1 MAFILA
7 AILVLAPFAVLFIA
21 GDPPAWATRRARDLA
36 AARVPPVV
44 DPPVIALS
52 AEETA
57 RCEVEGLLARQLMA
71 GELDRAAYHD
81 AMAELAVRDAQS
93 RPLRIPGDPP
103 G

>member
-7 AILVLAPFAVLFIA
+7 AILVLAPFFVLLIA
-21 GDPPAWATRRARDLA
+21 GNPPAWATRRARDLA

-44 DPPVIALS
+44 DPPVIALT

-57 RCEVEGLLARQLMA
+57 RCEVEGLLARRLMA
-71 GELDRAAYHD
+71 GEIDRTTYRD
-81 AMAELAVRDAQS
+81 GMAELAVRDARS
-93 RPLRIPGDPP
+93 RPLRVPGDSP